1 MGDHTCKLG
10 DPPMVTINTAWAYMT
25 IASLVRV
32 KYFVTLN
39 MFESGDVAGQ
49 HQFVYIFHL

>member
-10 DPPMVTINTAWAYMT
+10 DPPMVTIEYSVAYMT

-32 KYFVTLN
+32 KFFVTLKII
-39 MFESGDVAGQ
+39 ESGDVAGQ
-49 HQFVYIFHL
+49 QRSFLL